1 MWLRILRWGSSGWA
15 LTALTVLRGR
25 QGETWP
31 HRRKRR
37 KACGNR
43 AARAWRSREAGQRVG
58 LWAKD
63 SKPRSSGDR
72 NWPGSSLPKSPGP
85 DNMVL
90 SAQWRCS
97 HTYDLWNCQ
106 RTRTQFMPPSLGK
119 FATAASGNAYAVLH
133 SALVLSRHTTL
144 TSTGF
149 CRPLL

>member
-15 LTALTVLRGR
+15 LNALTVLRGR

-31 HRRKRR
+31 HRQKRR
-37 KACGNR
+37 KARGNR
-43 AARAWRSREAGQRVG
+43 AARAWRSREAGAEGGAVSHGQRATQ
-58 LWAKD
+58 LWRPELARKQ
-63 SKPRSSGDR
+63 SPPES
-72 NWPGSSLPKSPGP
+72 WPWQHGALSPVK
-85 DNMVL
+85 M
-90 SAQWRCS
+90 S

-106 RTRTQFMPPSLGK
+106 STHTQFMPPSLGK